1 MIKKIGIDE
10 LETGMN
16 VCGVGKGPGEDLFFM
31 NNIIIRD
38 ASDIQSLV
46 DNGYK
51 CVFVDLTG
59 EGGQVRE
66 PGGHDPIAAAIGA
79 DCLNRTLVSPPK
91 EDGARNEAG
100 FREELSEAYRIRHD
114 ALGVVKEVLCDARLG
129 KSIDKDRID
138 ALLGN
143 IVDSIFRNRHAL
155 TSLARLKAYD
165 DYTFTHSVNVC
176 ILSVALGRNLEL
188 SKEELMALGVGAL
201 LHDLGKILLPESLVN
216 KPGIYTAAERVKI
229 QEHPSLGADFISESA
244 DVKLES
250 IYVISQHHERYDG
263 SGYQWNLRKD
273 EIHLFARIAGVT
285 DIYDAMTTDRVYRKG
300 LLPTEVLKILY
311 LRGADYFGPGL
322 VDSFI
327 RSIGI
332 YPIGSLVELN
342 TGEVGLVTS
351 VNQSDLIRP
360 NVLVVYGRDRSLY
373 DKPFNVDLKDNINI
387 CITGILDPK
396 SYRMNFEAFLS

>member
-1 MIKKIGIDE
+1 LIKKIGINE
-10 LETGMN
+10 LETGMD

-31 NNIIIRD
+31 NNILIRD
-38 ASDIQSLV
+38 ANDIRKLIE
-46 DNGYK
+46 NGYT
-51 CVFVDLTG
+51 CVFVDLAG
-59 EGGQVRE
+59 EKSPLHE
-66 PGGHDPIAAAIGA
+66 PGAQDPIAAAMGA
-79 DCLNRTLVSPPK
+79 GSVDMTAVRSLK
-91 EDGARNEAG
+91 EDEAG
-100 FREELSEAYRIRHD
+100 FKEELREACRIRED
-114 ALGVVKEVLCDARLG
+114 ALGVVKDVLCDARLG
-129 KSIDKDRID
+129 KSINKDKLD

-176 ILSVALGRNLEL
+176 ILSIALGRNLGFMR
-188 SKEELMALGVGAL
+188 EELMALGVGAL

-216 KPGIYTAAERVKI
+216 KPGLYTAAERVKV
-229 QEHPSLGADFISESA
+229 QEHPSLGADFVSESA

-250 IYVISQHHERYDG
+250 IYVVSQHHERHDG

-273 EIHLFARIAGVT
+273 EIHRFARMAGVT
-285 DIYDAMTTDRVYRKG
+285 DIYDAMTTDRVYRRG

-311 LRGADYFGPGL
+311 LRGADYFGAGL

-351 VNQSDLIRP
+351 VNQSDLVRP
-360 NVLVVYGRDRSLY
+360 NILVVFDKDKSLY
-373 DKPFNVDLKDNINI
+373 DRPFGVDLQNDGKMF
-387 CITGILDPK
+387 ITGILDPK
-396 SYRMNFEAFLS
+396 SYRMNFDTFLS